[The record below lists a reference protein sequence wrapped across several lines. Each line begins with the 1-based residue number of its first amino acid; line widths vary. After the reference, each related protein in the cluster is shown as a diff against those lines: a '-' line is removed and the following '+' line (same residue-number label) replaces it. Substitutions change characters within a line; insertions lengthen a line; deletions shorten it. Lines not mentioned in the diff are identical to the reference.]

1 MNRSIPPQ
9 IPLLALSLALALPAA
24 APAANLAGDLSDDTT
39 GPIGP
44 GLCIVTNT
52 ITVPAGKTLTIAP
65 GTILKVLGGKQ
76 LNVAG
81 TLLAAGSAGNPIVF
95 TSFKDDTQGGDSNQD
110 GSLTSPAPGDWRGIL
125 FHSTSTGSV
134 LDHLLLRYHGASF
147 RSAIT
152 AEQPGFDGTL
162 SNSVIELG
170 GLSAIDFNG
179 FANGLTVS
187 GCTFRDNANEAVDDV
202 RLDHV
207 PNLLDNTAS
216 GNGLDV
222 LRVQF
227 GTLTAD
233 TAIGPPN
240 LLRDTLMLDTTV
252 TVPAGRTLTVA
263 PGSTLKFVGTN
274 HSLTI
279 AGTLNAVGTAT
290 DPVVFT
296 SFADDAHGGDT
307 NDDGALTSPA
317 PGDWRGILFHST
329 STGNVLDRVLIRY
342 HGSTFRSAIHG
353 EQAGFYGTLTNST
366 IELGARKAIDFN
378 ALANDMTVSGCTF
391 RDNGEE
397 AVGGLLAGHVPN
409 FSDNEA
415 SGNGGD
421 FMSVADPSPTGNVTI
436 GVENVLNG
444 ALVFAASC
452 TVAAGRSLTLEAGV
466 IVKMIGSNFNVD
478 GALDVLGEWDAPVVI
493 TSFDDDDFGGDTDSD
508 GPATPGA
515 PGQWHGLRFTGTT
528 SPSTVRHLRVRFAG
542 GLGLVGLRAAS
553 PLVSLRHV
561 RVDGCLADGFEIDAV
576 ADAADLIAWSCG
588 GDGFALLNSGAVRR
602 VTAASN
608 GGVGVRLLGSGTV
621 RSAAAFGN
629 AGGGFAGYVPSA
641 GQVAYS
647 LGSGL
652 VAGLEGNLAGDPRF
666 ANAATG
672 DLTLSPGS
680 PCVDA
685 GDPADLATGF
695 DGSGVPRFTDGD
707 LDGVA
712 RIDMGALEFSNV
724 RLEVTGS
731 PTVGGSLTISVQGTS
746 AANTLLF
753 LSDAEATGLELF
765 PYGPLGPN
773 PAGTFLM
780 LPWAPTPSSLTF
792 TIPPFPTPIT
802 IVMQA
807 LLLNGPIL
815 SGTPGNLSNVAA
827 IVIE

>member
-1 MNRSIPPQ
+1 MHRSNLPQ
-9 IPLLALSLALALPAA
+9 TPLLALALALALPASVRA
-24 APAANLAGDLSDDTT
+24 NNLAGDLSDDTT

-44 GLCIVTNT
+44 GLCVVTNS
-52 ITVPAGKTLTIAP
+52 IKVPAGKTLTIAP

-76 LNVAG
+76 LTVAG
-81 TLLAAGSAGNPIVF
+81 TLLAAGGAGNPIVF

-110 GSLTSPAPGDWRGIL
+110 GSLTSPAPGDWRGIV
-125 FHSTSTGSV
+125 FHATSTGSV
-134 LDHLLLRYHGASF
+134 LDHLLLRYHGATF

-179 FANGLTVS
+179 LVNGLTVT
-187 GCTFRDNANEAVDDV
+187 GCTFRDNANEAVVDL

-207 PNLLDNTAS
+207 PNLLNNTAS

-222 LRVQF
+222 LRVLV
-227 GTLTAD
+227 GTLAAD
-233 TAIGPPN
+233 TSFGPPN
-240 LLRDTLMLDTTV
+240 LLQDTLMLDTTV
-252 TVPAGRTLTVA
+252 TVPAGLTLTVG

-274 HSLTI
+274 HSL
-279 AGTLNAVGTAT
+279 ANHGTLNAVGTPS

-307 NDDGALTSPA
+307 NGDGALTSPA

-329 STGNVLDRVLIRY
+329 STANVLDRVLIRS
-342 HGSTFRSAIHG
+342 HGSTFRSAIHA
-353 EQAGFYGTLTNST
+353 EQAGFDGALTNST
-366 IELGARKAIDFN
+366 IEFGALKAIDFN
-378 ALANDMTVSGCTF
+378 GLANDMTVSGCTF

-421 FMSVADPSPTGNVTI
+421 FMSVVDPSPTGSVTI

-452 TVAAGRSLTLEAGV
+452 TVAPGRSLTLEAGV
-466 IVKMIGSNFNVD
+466 VVKMIGPSFIVN
-478 GALDVLGEWDAPVVI
+478 GALDVLGEGDAPVVI
-493 TSFDDDDFGGDTDSD
+493 TSFDDDEVGGDTDGD

-515 PGQWHGLRFTGTT
+515 PGQWRGLQFTGTT

-542 GLGLVGLRAAS
+542 GLGLDGVRAAS

-561 RVDGCLADGFEIDAV
+561 RVDECAADGFGIEAV
-576 ADAADLIAWSCG
+576 AEASDLIAWSCG
-588 GDGFALLNSGAVRR
+588 GDGFELSNAGSVRR

-608 GGVGVRLLGSGTV
+608 GGVGLRLLGAGSV

-629 AGGGFAGYVPSA
+629 AGGDYAGYVPSS
-641 GQVAYS
+641 GQVTHS
-647 LGSGL
+647 IGSGL
-652 VAGLEGNLAGDPRF
+652 VAGLEGNLVGDPLF
-666 ANAATG
+666 ASAATG

-680 PCVDA
+680 PCIDA
-685 GDPADLATGF
+685 GDPADFATGF
-695 DGSGVPRFTDGD
+695 DGSGVPRFADGD
-707 LDGVA
+707 LDGAA

-724 RLEVTGS
+724 RLEVTGN
-731 PTVGGSLTISVQGTS
+731 PTVGGSLTISVQGAP

-753 LSDAEATGLELF
+753 LSDAEATGLELY
-765 PYGPLGPN
+765 PYGPLGPS

-780 LPWAPTPSSLTF
+780 LPWAPTPSLLTF

-807 LLLNGPIL
+807 LLLNGPVL
-815 SGTPGNLSNVAA
+815 AGTPGNLSNVAA